1 MRKYILDWKFLIFF
15 LISFFVLK
23 DIPPIL
29 YKSVD
34 SVKVIN
40 TGFYFLSS
48 DPFSHAMNWD
58 NFLTPFLSYIF
69 QMNQDPITFA
79 KYLDRVSFVSFLLLI
94 FITFRVAGYICAYSL
109 LFFLTGSPLL
119 LIFRNWIGFPD
130 NITFLIS
137 ISLVYLFQQQTY
149 SYKTYFFLV
158 LVLVLGM
165 TNHFFQFS
173 MILFLLT
180 LIKVSRDEWNRTK
193 ILFSILIAYL
203 ISSVLFFVLT
213 EYYPVDSNLNR
224 LHTAKSILGDE
235 FIRLNGNNLEF
246 SLLSLFHGLW
256 LVVLYILSR
265 SKFIY
270 SISILICIIIT
281 SMTYDTTRVF
291 ALLSMPIMIYCI
303 LDSWKSYKDIEKKVI
318 FGLSLLSPVFM
329 YSYPLF
335 YKWDHKIIFLNGKIL
350 Q

>member
-1 MRKYILDWKFLIFF
+1 
-15 LISFFVLK
+15 
-23 DIPPIL
+23 
-29 YKSVD
+29 
-34 SVKVIN
+34 
-40 TGFYFLSS
+40 
-48 DPFSHAMNWD
+48 
-58 NFLTPFLSYIF
+58 
-69 QMNQDPITFA
+69 
-79 KYLDRVSFVSFLLLI
+79 
-94 FITFRVAGYICAYSL
+94 
-109 LFFLTGSPLL
+109 
-119 LIFRNWIGFPD
+119 
-130 NITFLIS
+130 
-137 ISLVYLFQQQTY
+137 
-149 SYKTYFFLV
+149 
-158 LVLVLGM
+158 
-165 TNHFFQFS
+165 

-335 YKWDHKIIFLNGKIL
+335 YKWEHKIIFLNGKIL